1 MIISPWRITNSSM
14 ASLLAGL
21 QTDLSAIDIYPNDAV
36 TIKAPWLGL
45 QSLVGGDSVHHLNV
59 RLAFR

>member
-1 MIISPWRITNSSM
+1 M

-36 TIKAPWLGL
+36 TIKAP
-45 QSLVGGDSVHHLNV
+45 
-59 RLAFR
+59 